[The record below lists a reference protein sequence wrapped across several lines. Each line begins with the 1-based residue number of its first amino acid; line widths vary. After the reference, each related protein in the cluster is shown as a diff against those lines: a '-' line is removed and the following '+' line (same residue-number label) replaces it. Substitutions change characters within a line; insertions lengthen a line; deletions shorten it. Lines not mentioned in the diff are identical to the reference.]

1 MPQFLF
7 APRVNSFDNEET
19 VMGTYT
25 GVQWQNAVTV
35 PTMELVF
42 FCFFFLHYFSESRRP
57 DLDRKM
63 QLLHFLLHNSICG
76 CFLIAFTTIYT
87 HIAGFYSPYRK
98 VVSEF

>member
-42 FCFFFLHYFSESRRP
+42 FFVFFYTISLNLGDQIWTKKCSYCI
-57 DLDRKM
+57 L
-63 QLLHFLLHNSICG
+63 LLHN
-76 CFLIAFTTIYT
+76 TIYVDV
-87 HIAGFYSPYRK
+87 F
-98 VVSEF
+98 